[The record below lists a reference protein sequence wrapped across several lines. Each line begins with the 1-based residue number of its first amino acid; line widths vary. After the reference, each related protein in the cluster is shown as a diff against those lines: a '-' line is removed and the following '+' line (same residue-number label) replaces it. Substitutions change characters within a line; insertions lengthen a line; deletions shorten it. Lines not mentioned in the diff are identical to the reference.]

1 MLGLS
6 PKLVYAIEAVVDIAY
21 NAADEP
27 VQSGEVTRRQGIP
40 RRHLE
45 PVLQQLVRAGVL
57 AGVRGPRGGYRLAK
71 ERKLI
76 TLGDIARVVGALEG
90 APEDDGAEA
99 TAPPGSE
106 SEIGRRVVQ
115 PLCRA
120 LRAETFERLDA
131 ITVEELCRRA
141 RGEGVASEAARRL
154 DYSI

>member
-1 MLGLS
+1 MLGF
-6 PKLVYAIEAVVDIAY
+6 PRKLVYAIEAVVDIAY

-40 RRHLE
+40 RRYLE

-71 ERKLI
+71 ERRLI
-76 TLGDIARVVGALEG
+76 TLGDIARVVIAIEG
-90 APEDDGAEA
+90 EDESVPADS
-99 TAPPGSE
+99 P
-106 SEIGRRVVQ
+106 SEIGRKVVQ
-115 PLCRA
+115 PLCHE
-120 LRAETFERLDA
+120 LRSETYERLDG

-141 RGEGVASEAARRL
+141 RGEGVESEAARRL

>member
-1 MLGLS
+1 MLGFS
-6 PKLVYAIEAVVDIAY
+6 RKLVHAIEAVVDIAY

-27 VQSGEVTRRQGIP
+27 VQSSEVTRRQGIA

-71 ERKLI
+71 DRKLI
-76 TLGDIARVVGALEG
+76 TVGDIARVVGTLEG
-90 APEDDGAEA
+90 DDDIDGDGA
-99 TAPPGSE
+99 GSD
-106 SEIGRRVVQ
+106 SEIGRKVVR
-115 PLCRA
+115 PLCRE

-131 ITVEELCRRA
+131 ITVEALCRRA
-141 RGEGVASEAARRL
+141 RGEGVPSEAARRL

>member
-1 MLGLS
+1 MLGFS
-6 PKLVYAIEAVVDIAY
+6 RKLVHAIEAVIDIAY

-27 VQSGEVTRRQGIP
+27 VQSSEVTRRQGIP
-40 RRHLE
+40 KRHLE
-45 PVLQQLVRAGVL
+45 PVLQQLVRDGVL

-76 TLGDIARVVGALEG
+76 TVGDIARVVATLESG
-90 APEDDGAEA
+90 DRNGDG
-99 TAPPGSE
+99 PGSD
-106 SEIGRRVVQ
+106 SEIGRKVVQ
-115 PLCRA
+115 PLCRE

-141 RGEGVASEAARRL
+141 RGEGVPSEAARRL

>member
-1 MLGLS
+1 MLGFS
-6 PKLVYAIEAVVDIAY
+6 RKLVHAIEAVIDIAY

-27 VQSGEVTRRQGIP
+27 VQSSEVTRRQGIP
-40 RRHLE
+40 KRHLE

-76 TLGDIARVVGALEG
+76 TVGDIARVVATLESG
-90 APEDDGAEA
+90 DGDGDAS
-99 TAPPGSE
+99 GSD
-106 SEIGRRVVQ
+106 SEIGRKVVQ
-115 PLCRA
+115 PLCRS

-141 RGEGVASEAARRL
+141 RGEGVPSEAARRL